1 MGNKSDHGG
10 ISSHF
15 EREAKLMVGFF
26 VALIL
31 VALLAGLFGPKIM
44 RFLEIDKC
52 LDAGGS
58 FNSEKQ
64 QCVYTKTEKQQ

>member
-1 MGNKSDHGG
+1 MDNKLPEG

-15 EREAKLMVGFF
+15 EREAKLMVGLFL
-26 VALIL
+26 VLIL
-31 VALLAGLFGPKIM
+31 VALLAGLFGQKVL

-58 FNSEKQ
+58 FNSEKH
-64 QCVYTKTEKQQ
+64 QCEFANDEKQQ